1 MAKISTDH
9 KKNFIEKF
17 LEFQKKGLQQY
28 GKYLDQQLKLADKM
42 KYGKAYKTYIEQQI
56 ILNDK
61 RMKNIDNKVKK
72 L

>member
-42 KYGKAYKTYIEQQI
+42 KYGKAYKTYIEQ
-56 ILNDK
+56 
-61 RMKNIDNKVKK
+61 
-72 L
+72 